1 MSTNTSPK
9 DLVALDLLRRT
20 ADGQKASFQKLYFLT
35 NRQVY
40 TYLSRFL
47 CDKTATDEVL
57 AATYVE
63 VWRSAKRYQGN
74 YKVCIWILLIARV
87 KAKRKLKQL
96 LSIEKAP
103 SSSDSQATSDISLDK
118 QKLLIRAMSTLPPHH
133 RELLGLA
140 LIPEFTYDEIA
151 KLMNIQIDT
160 AKSRVFSAKDALM
173 QNLVQLGGR

>member
-1 MSTNTSPK
+1 MSINTSPK

-20 ADGQKASFQKLYFLT
+20 AEGQKASFQKLYNLT
-35 NRQVY
+35 NRQAY

-47 CDKTATDEVL
+47 CDKSATDEVM

-74 YKVCIWILLIARV
+74 YKVCTWILLIARV

-96 LSIEKAP
+96 LSSEKPAQNI
-103 SSSDSQATSDISLDK
+103 DNNTVLDK
-118 QKLLIRAMSTLPPHH
+118 QKLLILALSTLPPHH

-140 LIPEFTYDEIA
+140 LMPDFSYDEIA

-160 AKSRVFSAKDALM
+160 AKSRIFSAKNALM
-173 QNLVQLGGR
+173 QNFVQLGGS